1 MKKLMLFFCLL
12 THAAFAQQDA
22 KPTFK
27 NNVFL
32 ELLGNGGYASF
43 NYEYR
48 IFQHK
53 NINLYPSIG
62 ISTFKTKDFTGS
74 VNPDVI
80 IPIGL
85 RMYYGS
91 KHALVLGLGQT
102 ISSTVHLNTEDFEA
116 KRDYKLS
123 ANIMLGYRINFK
135 RINLQLAYTPIL
147 ENYNH
152 YINWLG
158 LAIGYKF

>member
-1 MKKLMLFFCLL
+1 MKKLMLFVCLL
-12 THAAFAQQDA
+12 TNVAFAQQDA
-22 KPTFK
+22 KATFK

-43 NYEYR
+43 NYER
-48 IFQHK
+48 IIFSHK
-53 NINLYPSIG
+53 KITIFPSIG
-62 ISTFKTKDFTGS
+62 ISTFKTKDFTGT

-80 IPIGL
+80 IPLGL

-91 KHALVLGLGQT
+91 RHMFVFGLGQT
-102 ISSTVHLNTEDFEA
+102 ISSTVYLNPEDFEA
-116 KRDYKLS
+116 KRSYKLS
-123 ANIMLGYRINFK
+123 ANVMLGYRINFK
-135 RINLQLAYTPIL
+135 RINLQLAYTPIF

-158 LAIGYKF
+158 FSVGYKF